1 MPRKSH
7 NKSQH
12 NRRTVHGTF
21 DKSKPKLRARS
32 KGKRS
37 QANYQFKKTEK
48 QEKLQRLLGEYFQ
61 RKQDATN
68 TVGIGKAKALYNK
81 SLAAFSKKNY
91 GRGVYM
97 LILASAIIATY
108 VPHHMPDTTGFNGK
122 TIDDIKGYLEHN
134 YDMATNVNDY
144 EWKNDGEVQ
153 NAIKEIAEDDE
164 KVAAQQDDKE
174 RLVSSK
180 DLLLEKLEKSN
191 KDNKKENS
199 GMCDNFKCS
208 VQGGG
213 ANTPWGP
220 STFKW
225 VKGTND
231 VTIEHLLD
239 EIAAGKPSP
248 LSDFKVTNGGAKKK
262 KKKKEKGTPEEQ
274 QPLLSKDEEAAVA
287 AAVASPFIVK
297 RKTQSDEFSKNPP
310 MWARN
315 YLYGR
320 QFDGGEN
327 PGDKVWIVPSKFID
341 PIDVWKSTNKLYNL
355 LKKPGVMRGLFI
367 KGHKGE
373 WKLFDDKNKDFGFPF
388 LDEARDAINKLKIF
402 DTDKNKK
409 CFTEK
414 DLNQPHWIKCEK
426 ECFDVVNHLIKSE
439 IHSTAF
445 MLRLI
450 TNSLLT
456 NNPKARIKFKF
467 IGNIDTDITGL
478 WKADKDKF
486 ELLPLEPGPDQ
497 GGGRPDPRLI
507 MCYGPSAAG
516 KTFNAKKVLQLLR
529 IGHPTFPTAFVA
541 IDGGIAREMSAIYQM
556 VVNKIHSVDNQMS
569 GFSNLVSAGLSFS
582 KSLFSSEPK
591 KRLQEFLKE
600 QCKKRGYIS
609 LYIPTTAT
617 GELTQAASL
626 KKAQKISKWEGL
638 KDERWI
644 GLMIYQH
651 RTHAECP
658 FKHEFKCMGCT
669 ESGRKREIGEGKEYS
684 NSAFQMAFDH
694 GEYCIKHAPGGRIKI
709 HNSGGFKHNGKFTA
723 SIVTEYP
730 SRAMQRGTRTDQ
742 FLFNG
747 YTKEEWKSNN
757 MVYFKND
764 KKVCLLAKDVDVPWD
779 QDNPEPK
786 TLTDKFF
793 KCMPP
798 NCRKGGSK
806 HTRGKKNKHK
816 RKHKKTKR
824 KR

>member
-12 NRRTVHGTF
+12 KRRSVHGTF
-21 DKSKPKLRARS
+21 DKSKPKLRAKSSR
-32 KGKRS
+32 KNRK
-37 QANYQFKKTEK
+37 ANYQFKKTEK
-48 QEKLQRLLGEYFQ
+48 QEKLQRLLREYFD

-68 TVGIGKAKALYNK
+68 TVSIGKAQKLYRK
-81 SLAAFSKKNY
+81 SQSAFSQGNY

-108 VPHHMPDTTGFNGK
+108 VPRHMPDTTGFNGK
-122 TIDDIKGYLEHN
+122 TVDDIKGYLEHN
-134 YDMATNVNDY
+134 YDMATNVTDY

-153 NAIKEIAEDDE
+153 TAIKEIAEDD
-164 KVAAQQDDKE
+164 KKE
-174 RLVSSK
+174 RLVSTK
-180 DLLLEKLEKSN
+180 DLLLQKLENSN
-191 KDNKKENS
+191 KDDGGVCKD
-199 GMCDNFKCS
+199 CQI
-208 VQGGG
+208 QGGG
-213 ANTPWGP
+213 ANTRWGA

-231 VTIEHLLD
+231 PTIEHLLD
-239 EIAAGKPSP
+239 DIASGKPSP

-262 KKKKEKGTPEEQ
+262 KKKKGTPEEQ
-274 QPLLSKDEEAAVA
+274 QPLLSDEEEAAVA
-287 AAVASPFIVK
+287 AAVASPFITK
-297 RKTQSDEFSKNPP
+297 KKTKADVFSKNPP

-341 PIDVWKSTNKLYNL
+341 PTDSWKPTNKLYNL
-355 LKKPGVMRGLFI
+355 LKKPGVMKGLFI
-367 KGHKGE
+367 NGHKGE

-388 LDEARDAINKLKIF
+388 LDEARTAIDKLKIF
-402 DTDKNKK
+402 DLDNKKK

-426 ECFDVVNHLIKSE
+426 ECFKLINHLIKSE

-445 MLRLI
+445 MLRFI

-486 ELLPLEPGPDQ
+486 ELLPLQPADR
-497 GGGRPDPRLI
+497 GRPDPRLI

-516 KTFNAKKVLQLLR
+516 KTFNAKKVLQLIE

-556 VVNKIHSVDNQMS
+556 VVNKIHSIDNQMS
-569 GFSNLVSAGLSFS
+569 GFSNLVSAGMSFS

-600 QCKKRGYIS
+600 QCKKKGYIS

-684 NSAFQMAFDH
+684 NAAFQLAFDH

-709 HNSGGFKHNGKFTA
+709 HNSGGFKHNGKFTS

-757 MVYFKND
+757 MIYFKND
-764 KKVCLLAKDVDVPWD
+764 KKVCLLAKDVDVPFD
-779 QDNPEPK
+779 FENQEPK

-806 HTRGKKNKHK
+806 HTRSKNKHK

>member
-7 NKSQH
+7 KSPH
-12 NRRTVHGTF
+12 NRGSNVHGKF
-21 DKSKPKLRARS
+21 NNSKIKRRAAAKVKKGRS
-32 KGKRS
+32 D
-37 QANYQFKKTEK
+37 YQFKKTEK
-48 QEKLQRLLGEYFQ
+48 QEALQIKLAKYFQ
-61 RKQDATN
+61 RKQDGTN
-68 TVGIGKAKALYNK
+68 AVSIGKAKALYSK
-81 SLAAFSKKNY
+81 SLSAFNQKNY
-91 GRGVYM
+91 GRALYM
-97 LILASAIIATY
+97 LLLSSAVLATY
-108 VPHHMPDTTGFNGK
+108 VPNAVPGTTGFEGK
-122 TIDDIKGYLEHN
+122 SVDDTIGYLEYN
-134 YDMATNVNDY
+134 YDVATNVSDY
-144 EWKNDGEVQ
+144 EWQNDPKVRTEIDK
-153 NAIKEIAEDDE
+153 IKAERE
-164 KVAAQQDDKE
+164 KVAAQQDDKR
-174 RLVSSK
+174 RLVPTK
-180 DLLLEKLEKSN
+180 EELFKTLEKSN
-191 KDNKKENS
+191 KDDKKDEG
-199 GMCDNFKCS
+199 GMCKEFPCQI
-208 VQGGG
+208 QGGG
-213 ANTPWGP
+213 ANTRWGD

-239 EIAAGKPSP
+239 DIASGKPSP
-248 LSDFKVTNGGAKKK
+248 LSNFKVTNGGAKKK
-262 KKKKEKGTPEEQ
+262 KKEEE
-274 QPLLSKDEEAAVA
+274 QPLLSKEEEAAVS
-287 AAVASPFIVK
+287 AAVKSPFLT
-297 RKTQSDEFSKNPP
+297 RKKASGDKFAKNPP

-320 QFDGGEN
+320 QFDGGED

-341 PIDVWKSTNKLYNL
+341 PANPYKPINKLFNL

-373 WKLFDDKNKDFGFPF
+373 WKLFDDKNKDMGFPF
-388 LDEARDAINKLKIF
+388 LDDARDTIDKLKIF
-402 DTDKNKK
+402 DIKDKK

-414 DLNQPHWIKCEK
+414 DLNQPQWIKCEK
-426 ECFDVVNHLIKSE
+426 DCFDLVNHLIKSE

-467 IGNIDTDITGL
+467 NGNIDTDLTGL

-486 ELLPLEPGPDQ
+486 ELLPLEE
-497 GGGRPDPRLI
+497 RKVTPRLI
-507 MCYGPSAAG
+507 MCFGPSAAG
-516 KTFNAKKVLQLLR
+516 KTFNAKKVLQL
-529 IGHPTFPTAFVA
+529 ITKSDDTFPSALVA

-591 KRLQEFLKE
+591 KRLQEFLQE
-600 QCKKRGYIS
+600 QCVKNGYTS

-617 GELTQAASL
+617 GELTGAASL

-638 KDERWI
+638 NDQKWI

-684 NSAFQMAFDH
+684 NSAFQMAYDH
-694 GEYCIKHAPGGRIKI
+694 GEYCIKYAPGGRIKI
-709 HNSGGFKHNGKFTA
+709 HNSGGFKHNGKFTT

-730 SRAMQRGTRTDQ
+730 SGPNKS
-742 FLFNG
+742 FLLGN

-764 KKVCLLAKDVDVPWD
+764 KKVCVLAKDVDVPFD

-793 KCMPP
+793 KCIPP

-806 HTRGKKNKHK
+806 HTRGKKKKHK

>member
-1 MPRKSH
+1 MHRKLH
-7 NKSQH
+7 NKSPH
-12 NRRTVHGTF
+12 NRGSNVHGKF
-21 DKSKPKLRARS
+21 NNSRS
-32 KGKRS
+32 KRRAASKVKKSRS
-37 QANYQFKKTEK
+37 DYQFKKTQK
-48 QEKLQRLLGEYFQ
+48 QEDLQRLLGEYFQ
-61 RKQDATN
+61 RKHDGTN
-68 TVGIGKAKALYNK
+68 TVSIGKAKALYNK
-81 SLAAFSKKNY
+81 SLSAFSQGNY

-108 VPHHMPDTTGFNGK
+108 VPHHMPDTTGFGGK
-122 TIDDIKGYLEHN
+122 TVDDIKGYLEHN
-134 YDMATNVNDY
+134 YEMATNINDY
-144 EWKNDGEVQ
+144 EWKNDKQVQ
-153 NAIKEIAEDDE
+153 KAIKEIAELDE
-164 KVAAQQDDKE
+164 KVAAQQGHKKGLVPTKDK
-174 RLVSSK
+174 
-180 DLLLEKLEKSN
+180 LLQKLEES
-191 KDNKKENS
+191 NKKENS
-199 GMCDNFKCS
+199 GMCDNFPCQ
-208 VQGGG
+208 VQG
-213 ANTPWGP
+213 
-220 STFKW
+220 
-225 VKGTND
+225 
-231 VTIEHLLD
+231 
-239 EIAAGKPSP
+239 
-248 LSDFKVTNGGAKKK
+248 GGAKKK
-262 KKKKEKGTPEEQ
+262 KKNKGTHEEQ
-274 QPLLSKDEEAAVA
+274 QPLLPEEEAAIS
-287 AAVASPFIVK
+287 AAVKSPFLTK
-297 RKTQSDEFSKNPP
+297 KKAAGDKFTKNPP
-310 MWARN
+310 LWARN

-320 QFDGGEN
+320 QFDGGED

-341 PIDVWKSTNKLYNL
+341 PTDPWKPTNKLYNL

-373 WKLFDDKNKDFGFPF
+373 WKLFDDKNKDMGFPF
-388 LDEARDAINKLKIF
+388 LDDARDTIDKLKIF
-402 DTDKNKK
+402 DIKEKK

-414 DLNQPHWIKCEK
+414 DLNQPQWIKCSD

-445 MLRLI
+445 MLRFI

-486 ELLPLEPGPDQ
+486 QLLPLEHEKN
-497 GGGRPDPRLI
+497 DPRLI

-516 KTFNAKKVLQLLR
+516 KTFNAKKVLELIQ
-529 IGHPTFPTAFVA
+529 IGYAGTGFFPTAYVA

-556 VVNKIHSVDNQMS
+556 VVNKIHSVDKQMS
-569 GFSNLVSAGLSFS
+569 GFSNLVSAGMSFS

-591 KRLQEFLKE
+591 KRLQEFLQE
-600 QCKKRGYIS
+600 QCKKTGYIS

-617 GELTQAASL
+617 GELTGAASL
-626 KKAQKISKWEGL
+626 KKAQKISKWKGL
-638 KDERWI
+638 NDTRWI

-709 HNSGGFKHNGKFTA
+709 HNSGGFKHNGKFTT

-730 SRAMQRGTRTDQ
+730 SRGIPHGDARRTDK
-742 FLFNG
+742 FLFTG

-786 TLTDKFF
+786 TLTEKFF

-806 HTRGKKNKHK
+806 HTRGKKKKLK

>member
-7 NKSQH
+7 KSPH
-12 NRRTVHGTF
+12 NRGSNVHGKF
-21 DKSKPKLRARS
+21 NNSKIKRRAAAKVKKGRS
-32 KGKRS
+32 D
-37 QANYQFKKTEK
+37 YQFKKTEK
-48 QEKLQRLLGEYFQ
+48 QEALQIKLAKYFQ
-61 RKQDATN
+61 RKQDGTN
-68 TVGIGKAKALYNK
+68 AVSIGKAKALYSK
-81 SLAAFSKKNY
+81 SLSAFNQKNY
-91 GRGVYM
+91 GRALYM
-97 LILASAIIATY
+97 LLLSSAVLATY
-108 VPHHMPDTTGFNGK
+108 VPNAVPGTTGFEGK
-122 TIDDIKGYLEHN
+122 SVDDTIGYLEYN
-134 YDMATNVNDY
+134 YDVATNVSDY
-144 EWKNDGEVQ
+144 EWQNDPKVRTEIDK
-153 NAIKEIAEDDE
+153 IKAERE
-164 KVAAQQDDKE
+164 KVAAQQDDKR
-174 RLVSSK
+174 RLVPTK
-180 DLLLEKLEKSN
+180 EELFKTLEKSN
-191 KDNKKENS
+191 KDDKKDEG
-199 GMCDNFKCS
+199 GMCKEFPCQI
-208 VQGGG
+208 QGGG
-213 ANTPWGP
+213 ANTRWGD

-239 EIAAGKPSP
+239 DIASGKPSP
-248 LSDFKVTNGGAKKK
+248 LSNFKVTNGGAKKK
-262 KKKKEKGTPEEQ
+262 KKEEE
-274 QPLLSKDEEAAVA
+274 QPLLSKEEEAAVS
-287 AAVASPFIVK
+287 AAVKSPFLT
-297 RKTQSDEFSKNPP
+297 RKKASGDKFAKNPP

-320 QFDGGEN
+320 QFDGGED

-341 PIDVWKSTNKLYNL
+341 PANPYKPINKLFNL

-373 WKLFDDKNKDFGFPF
+373 WKLFDDKNKDMGFPF
-388 LDEARDAINKLKIF
+388 LDDARDTIDKLKIF
-402 DTDKNKK
+402 DIKDKK

-414 DLNQPHWIKCEK
+414 DLNQPQWIKCEK
-426 ECFDVVNHLIKSE
+426 DCFDVVNHLIKSE

-467 IGNIDTDITGL
+467 NGNIDTDLTGL

-486 ELLPLEPGPDQ
+486 ELLPLEE
-497 GGGRPDPRLI
+497 RKVTPRLI
-507 MCYGPSAAG
+507 MCFGPSAAG
-516 KTFNAKKVLQLLR
+516 KTFNAKKVLQL
-529 IGHPTFPTAFVA
+529 ITKSDDTFPSALVA

-591 KRLQEFLKE
+591 KRLQEFLQE
-600 QCKKRGYIS
+600 QCVKNGYTS

-617 GELTQAASL
+617 GELTGAASL

-638 KDERWI
+638 NDQKWI

-684 NSAFQMAFDH
+684 NSAFQMAYDH
-694 GEYCIKHAPGGRIKI
+694 GEYCIKYAPGGRIKI
-709 HNSGGFKHNGKFTA
+709 HNSGGFKHNGKFTT

-730 SRAMQRGTRTDQ
+730 SGPNKS
-742 FLFNG
+742 FLLGN

-764 KKVCLLAKDVDVPWD
+764 KKVCVLAKDVDVPFD

-793 KCMPP
+793 KCIPP

-806 HTRGKKNKHK
+806 HTRGKKKKHK

>member
-1 MPRKSH
+1 MQRNKH
-7 NKSQH
+7 NKSPH
-12 NRRTVHGTF
+12 NKRFTTNP
-21 DKSKPKLRARS
+21 DKSLKTKLRARS
-32 KGKRS
+32 HSKRK
-37 QANYQFKKTEK
+37 QANYQFKKTKK
-48 QEKLQRLLGEYFQ
+48 QEELQRLLGEYFQ

-68 TVGIGKAKALYNK
+68 TVSIGKAKSLYHKAL
-81 SLAAFSKKNY
+81 SAFSKKNY
-91 GRGVYM
+91 GRGIYM
-97 LILASAIIATY
+97 LLLSSAVLATY
-108 VPHHMPDTTGFNGK
+108 VPNAVPGTTGFQGK
-122 TIDDIKGYLEHN
+122 SVDDTIGYLEYN
-134 YDMATNVNDY
+134 YDVASNVKDY
-144 EWKNDGEVQ
+144 EWKNDTEVQ
-153 NAIKEIAEDDE
+153 KVIQEIALDDE
-164 KVAAQQDDKE
+164 KFATEQHDKKKK
-174 RLVSSK
+174 LLSTK
-180 DLLLEKLEKSN
+180 DLLLKKLEESN
-191 KDNKKENS
+191 KKDS
-199 GMCDNFKCS
+199 SDICDNFPCQI
-208 VQGGG
+208 QGGG
-213 ANTPWGP
+213 WRGNGLSFTNI
-220 STFKW
+220 KW
-225 VKGTND
+225 QKGNND
-231 VTIEHLLD
+231 VPIEHLLD
-239 EIAAGKPSP
+239 EISKGKPNP
-248 LSDFKVTNGGAKKK
+248 LSNFKVTNGGAKKK
-262 KKKKEKGTPEEQ
+262 KKKKEQKEEE
-274 QPLLSKDEEAAVA
+274 QPLLSKEEEAAVSA
-287 AAVASPFIVK
+287 AIKSPFLT
-297 RKTQSDEFSKNPP
+297 RKKASGDKFAKNPP

-320 QFDGGEN
+320 QFDGGKD

-341 PIDVWKSTNKLYNL
+341 PTDPFKPINKLYNL

-373 WKLFDDKNKDFGFPF
+373 WKLFDDKNKDMGFPF
-388 LDEARDAINKLKIF
+388 LDDARDTIDKLKIF
-402 DTDKNKK
+402 EIKDKK

-414 DLNQPHWIKCEK
+414 DLNQPQWIKCSD
-426 ECFDVVNHLIKSE
+426 ECFNVINHLIKSE

-456 NNPKARIKFKF
+456 NNPKNRIKFKF
-467 IGNIDTDITGL
+467 NGNIDTDLTGL

-486 ELLPLEPGPDQ
+486 ELLPLQLEKT
-497 GGGRPDPRLI
+497 DPRLI

-516 KTFNAKKVLQLLR
+516 KTFNAKKVIELIR
-529 IGHPTFPTAFVA
+529 IGDFMFPEAFVA

-600 QCKKRGYIS
+600 QCEKKAYIS

-617 GELTQAASL
+617 SELTGAASL
-626 KKAQKISKWEGL
+626 KKAEKISKWKGL
-638 KDERWI
+638 EDKFWV

-684 NSAFQMAFDH
+684 NSAFQMAYDH
-694 GEYCIKHAPGGRIKI
+694 GEYCIKYAPGGRIKI
-709 HNSGGFKHNGKFTA
+709 HNSGGFKHNGKFTT

-730 SRAMQRGTRTDQ
+730 SRGIPHFSGRRADK

-747 YTKEEWKSNN
+747 YTKEEWKSYN
-757 MVYFKND
+757 MIYFKND
-764 KKVCLLAKDVDVPWD
+764 KKVCLLAKDVDVPWNY
-779 QDNPEPK
+779 DNPEPK
-786 TLTDKFF
+786 TLTEKFF

-798 NCRKGGSK
+798 SCRKGGSK
-806 HTRGKKNKHK
+806 HTRSKKKKLK

>member
-7 NKSQH
+7 KSPH
-12 NRRTVHGTF
+12 NRGSNVHGKF
-21 DKSKPKLRARS
+21 NNSKIKRRAAAKVKKGRS
-32 KGKRS
+32 D
-37 QANYQFKKTEK
+37 YQFKKTEK
-48 QEKLQRLLGEYFQ
+48 QEALQIKLAKYFQ
-61 RKQDATN
+61 RKQDGTN
-68 TVGIGKAKALYNK
+68 AVSIGKAKALYSK
-81 SLAAFSKKNY
+81 SLSAFNQKNY
-91 GRGVYM
+91 GRALYM
-97 LILASAIIATY
+97 LLLSSAVLATY
-108 VPHHMPDTTGFNGK
+108 VPNAVPGTTGFEGK
-122 TIDDIKGYLEHN
+122 SVDDTIGYLEYN
-134 YDMATNVNDY
+134 YDVATNVSDY
-144 EWKNDGEVQ
+144 EWQNDPKVRTEIDK
-153 NAIKEIAEDDE
+153 IKAERE
-164 KVAAQQDDKE
+164 KVAAQQDDKR
-174 RLVSSK
+174 RLVPTK
-180 DLLLEKLEKSN
+180 EELFKTLQKSN
-191 KDNKKENS
+191 KDDKKDEG
-199 GMCDNFKCS
+199 GMCKEFPCQI
-208 VQGGG
+208 QGGG
-213 ANTPWGP
+213 ANTRWGD

-239 EIAAGKPSP
+239 DIASGKPSP
-248 LSDFKVTNGGAKKK
+248 LSNFKVTNGGAKKK
-262 KKKKEKGTPEEQ
+262 KKEEE
-274 QPLLSKDEEAAVA
+274 QPLLSKEEEAAVS
-287 AAVASPFIVK
+287 AAVKSPFLT
-297 RKTQSDEFSKNPP
+297 RKKASGDKFAKNPP

-320 QFDGGEN
+320 QFDGGED

-341 PIDVWKSTNKLYNL
+341 PANPYKPINKLFNL

-373 WKLFDDKNKDFGFPF
+373 WKLFDDKNKDMGFPF
-388 LDEARDAINKLKIF
+388 LDDARDTIDKLKIF
-402 DTDKNKK
+402 DIKDKK

-414 DLNQPHWIKCEK
+414 DLNQPQWIKCEK
-426 ECFDVVNHLIKSE
+426 DCFDLVNHLIKSE

-467 IGNIDTDITGL
+467 NGNIDTDLTGL

-486 ELLPLEPGPDQ
+486 ELLPLEE
-497 GGGRPDPRLI
+497 RKVTPRLI
-507 MCYGPSAAG
+507 MCFGPSAAG
-516 KTFNAKKVLQLLR
+516 KTFNAKKVLQL
-529 IGHPTFPTAFVA
+529 ITKSDDTFPSALVA

-591 KRLQEFLKE
+591 KRLQEFLQE
-600 QCKKRGYIS
+600 QCVKNGYTS

-617 GELTQAASL
+617 GELTGAASL

-638 KDERWI
+638 NDQKWI

-684 NSAFQMAFDH
+684 NSAFQMAYDH
-694 GEYCIKHAPGGRIKI
+694 GEYCIKYAPGGRIKI
-709 HNSGGFKHNGKFTA
+709 HNSGGFKHNGKFTT

-730 SRAMQRGTRTDQ
+730 SGPNKS
-742 FLFNG
+742 FLLGN

-764 KKVCLLAKDVDVPWD
+764 KKVCVLAKDVDVPFD

-793 KCMPP
+793 KCIPP

-806 HTRGKKNKHK
+806 HTRGKKKKHK

>member
-1 MPRKSH
+1 MPRKSLH
-7 NKSQH
+7 NKSPH
-12 NRRTVHGTF
+12 NRRGTINPE
-21 DKSKPKLRARS
+21 KSLKTKLRARS
-32 KGKRS
+32 HGRSS
-37 QANYQFKKTEK
+37 QANYKFKKTEK
-48 QEKLQRLLGEYFQ
+48 QEKLQRLLRKYFQ
-61 RKQDATN
+61 RKQDGTN
-68 TVGIGKAKALYNK
+68 TVSIGKAQKLYSK
-81 SLAAFSKKNY
+81 SQSAFSQGNY

-108 VPHHMPDTTGFNGK
+108 VPRHMPDTTGFNGK
-122 TIDDIKGYLEHN
+122 TVDDIKGYLEHN
-134 YDMATNVNDY
+134 YEMATNVNDY
-144 EWKNDGEVQ
+144 EWKNDRKVQ
-153 NAIKEIAEDDE
+153 EAIKEIAEDDE
-164 KVAAQQDDKE
+164 NVAAQQDDKK
-174 RLVSSK
+174 RLLPTKNS
-180 DLLLEKLEKSN
+180 LLKKLEES
-191 KDNKKENS
+191 NKKEDG
-199 GMCDNFKCS
+199 GMCDKFPCQI
-208 VQGGG
+208 QGGG
-213 ANTPWGP
+213 ANTRWGA

-231 VTIEHLLD
+231 VPIEHLLD
-239 EIAAGKPSP
+239 DISSGKPSP

-262 KKKKEKGTPEEQ
+262 KKKKGTPEEQ
-274 QPLLSKDEEAAVA
+274 QPLLSDDEEAAVA
-287 AAVASPFIVK
+287 AAVASPFITK
-297 RKTQSDEFSKNPP
+297 KKTKADVFSKNPP

-341 PIDVWKSTNKLYNL
+341 PADHWKPTNKLYNL
-355 LKKPGVMRGLFI
+355 LKKPGVMKGLFI
-367 KGHKGE
+367 NGHKGE
-373 WKLFDDKNKDFGFPF
+373 WKLFDDKNKDMGFPF
-388 LDEARDAINKLKIF
+388 LDEARTAIDKLKIF
-402 DTDKNKK
+402 ETGKDKK

-426 ECFDVVNHLIKSE
+426 KCFNVVNHLIKSE

-467 IGNIDTDITGL
+467 NGNIDTDITGL

-486 ELLPLEPGPDQ
+486 ELLPLEHEKN
-497 GGGRPDPRLI
+497 DPRLI

-516 KTFNAKKVLQLLR
+516 KTFNAKKVLELIQ
-529 IGHPTFPTAFVA
+529 IGHAGMFPTAYVA

-556 VVNKIHSVDNQMS
+556 VVNKIHTVDNRMS
-569 GFSNLVSAGLSFS
+569 GFSNLVSAGMSFS

-591 KRLQEFLKE
+591 KRLQEFLQE
-600 QCKKRGYIS
+600 QCKKKGYIS

-617 GELTQAASL
+617 GELTGAASL

-638 KDERWI
+638 NDTHWI

-709 HNSGGFKHNGKFTA
+709 HNSGGFKHNGKFTT

-730 SRAMQRGTRTDQ
+730 SRGIPHGDARRTDK

-757 MVYFKND
+757 MIYFKND
-764 KKVCLLAKDVDVPWD
+764 KKVCLLAKDVDVPFN

-793 KCMPP
+793 KCLPP

-806 HTRGKKNKHK
+806 HTRGKNKKHK

>member
-1 MPRKSH
+1 MHRKSH
-7 NKSQH
+7 NKSPH
-12 NRRTVHGTF
+12 NRGSKLHGKF
-21 DKSKPKLRARS
+21 NNSKTKRRAAYKVKNNRS
-32 KGKRS
+32 D
-37 QANYQFKKTEK
+37 YQFKKTQK
-48 QEKLQRLLGEYFQ
+48 QEDLQRLLGKYFQ
-61 RKQDATN
+61 RKHDGAN
-68 TVGIGKAKALYNK
+68 TVSIGKAKSLYKK
-81 SLAAFSKKNY
+81 SQSAFSQGNY

-108 VPHHMPDTTGFNGK
+108 VPGHIPDTTGFYGK
-122 TIDDIKGYLEHN
+122 TVDDIKGYLEHN
-134 YDMATNVNDY
+134 YEMATNVNDY
-144 EWKNDGEVQ
+144 EWKNDTQVQ
-153 NAIKEIAEDDE
+153 QAIEEIAEQDE
-164 KVAAQQDDKE
+164 KVAAEQDDKK
-174 RLVSSK
+174 RSLVPTK
-180 DLLLEKLEKSN
+180 DSLLEKLKKSN
-191 KDNKKENS
+191 NDDKKDDD
-199 GMCDNFKCS
+199 GMCDKFPCQI
-208 VQGGG
+208 QGGG
-213 ANTPWGP
+213 ANTPWGA
-220 STFKW
+220 ST
-225 VKGTND
+225 
-231 VTIEHLLD
+231 L
-239 EIAAGKPSP
+239 SP
-248 LSDFKVTNGGAKKK
+248 LTDFKVTNGGAKKNK
-262 KKKKEKGTPEEQ
+262 TPEE
-274 QPLLSKDEEAAVA
+274 QPLLSKEDEAAIA
-287 AAVASPFIVK
+287 DAVASPFITK
-297 RKTQSDEFSKNPP
+297 KKTQADIFSKNPP
-310 MWARN
+310 TWARN

-341 PIDVWKSTNKLYNL
+341 PADHFKPINKLYNL

-367 KGHKGE
+367 NGHKGE
-373 WKLFDDKNKDFGFPF
+373 WKLFDDKNKDMGFPF
-388 LDEARDAINKLKIF
+388 LDEARKAIDKLKIF
-402 DTDKNKK
+402 EIKEKK

-414 DLNQPHWIKCEK
+414 DLNQPQWIKCSG

-445 MLRLI
+445 MLRFI

-486 ELLPLEPGPDQ
+486 ELLPLEHEY
-497 GGGRPDPRLI
+497 RDPKLI

-516 KTFNAKKVLQLLR
+516 KTFNAKKVLELIK
-529 IGHPTFPTAFVA
+529 IGNGSFFPSAYVA

-556 VVNKIHSVDNQMS
+556 VVNKIHSVDKQMS
-569 GFSNLVSAGLSFS
+569 GFSNLVSAGMSFS

-600 QCKKRGYIS
+600 QCKKKRYIS

-617 GELTQAASL
+617 GEVTAAASL
-626 KKAQKISKWEGL
+626 KKAQKISNWDGL
-638 KDERWI
+638 KDTHWV
-644 GLMIYQH
+644 GLMLYQH

-684 NSAFQMAFDH
+684 NSAIQMALDH

-709 HNSGGFKHNGKFTA
+709 HNSGGFKHNGKFTT

-730 SRAMQRGTRTDQ
+730 SRGIPHGDARRTDK

-747 YTKEEWKSNN
+747 YTKEEWKSYN
-757 MVYFKND
+757 MVFFKND

-806 HTRGKKNKHK
+806 HTRGKKKKHK

>member
-7 NKSQH
+7 NKSPH
-12 NRRTVHGTF
+12 NRGSNVHGKF
-21 DKSKPKLRARS
+21 DNSKIKRRAVSKVKKGRS
-32 KGKRS
+32 DYK
-37 QANYQFKKTEK
+37 FKKTQK
-48 QEKLQRLLGEYFQ
+48 QEDLQRLLGKYFQ
-61 RKQDATN
+61 RKHDGAN
-68 TVGIGKAKALYNK
+68 TVSIGKAKALYNK

-91 GRGVYM
+91 GRGLYM
-97 LILASAIIATY
+97 LLLSSAVLATY
-108 VPHHMPDTTGFNGK
+108 VPNAVPGTTGFQGK
-122 TIDDIKGYLEHN
+122 SVDDTIGYLEYN
-134 YDMATNVNDY
+134 YDFASNVNDY
-144 EWKNDGEVQ
+144 DWKNDKEVQ
-153 NAIKEIAEDDE
+153 KVIQEIAEDDE
-164 KVAAQQDDKE
+164 KIAAQQSHKKK
-174 RLVSSK
+174 LAPSK
-180 DLLLEKLEKSN
+180 DLLLQKLEKSN
-191 KDNKKENS
+191 KEDG
-199 GMCDNFKCS
+199 GMCDNFPCQI
-208 VQGGG
+208 QGGG
-213 ANTPWGP
+213 WRGNGWGVSP
-220 STFKW
+220 IEW
-225 VKGTND
+225 QKGKND

-248 LSDFKVTNGGAKKK
+248 LSNFKVTNGGAKKK
-262 KKKKEKGTPEEQ
+262 KKEQKEEE
-274 QPLLSKDEEAAVA
+274 QPLLSKEEEAAVSA
-287 AAVASPFIVK
+287 ARKSPFLT
-297 RKTQSDEFSKNPP
+297 RKKAYGDKFTKNPP

-320 QFDGGEN
+320 QFDGGED

-341 PIDVWKSTNKLYNL
+341 PADPHKPINKLYNL

-373 WKLFDDKNKDFGFPF
+373 WKLFDDKNKDMGFPF
-388 LDEARDAINKLKIF
+388 LDDARDTIDKLKIF
-402 DTDKNKK
+402 EIKEKK

-414 DLNQPHWIKCEK
+414 DLNQPQWIKCSD

-467 IGNIDTDITGL
+467 NGNIDTDLTGL

-486 ELLPLEPGPDQ
+486 ELLPLEPD
-497 GGGRPDPRLI
+497 RTDPRLI

-516 KTFNAKKVLQLLR
+516 KTFNAKKVIQLIR
-529 IGHPTFPTAFVA
+529 IGDLDFPSAFVA

-600 QCKKRGYIS
+600 QCEKKGYIS

-617 GELTQAASL
+617 SELTGAASL
-626 KKAQKISKWEGL
+626 KKAQKISKWKGL
-638 KDERWI
+638 NDTHWI

-684 NSAFQMAFDH
+684 NSAFQMAYDH
-694 GEYCIKHAPGGRIKI
+694 GEYCIKYAPGGRIKI
-709 HNSGGFKHNGKFTA
+709 HNSGGFKHNGKFTT

-730 SRAMQRGTRTDQ
+730 SRGIPHGDARRTDK
-742 FLFNG
+742 FLFSG

-806 HTRGKKNKHK
+806 HTRGKKKKLK

>member
-7 NKSQH
+7 NKSPH
-12 NRRTVHGTF
+12 NRGSQVPGKF
-21 DKSKPKLRARS
+21 NNSKIKRRAASKVKKGRS
-32 KGKRS
+32 D
-37 QANYQFKKTEK
+37 YQFKKTQK
-48 QEKLQRLLGEYFQ
+48 QEELQKKLGEYFQ

-68 TVGIGKAKALYNK
+68 TVSIGKAKALYNK
-81 SLAAFSKKNY
+81 SLSAFSKKNY
-91 GRGVYM
+91 GRGLYM
-97 LILASAIIATY
+97 LLLSSAVLATY
-108 VPHHMPDTTGFNGK
+108 VPNAVPGTTGFQGK
-122 TIDDIKGYLEHN
+122 SVDDTIGYLEYN
-134 YDMATNVNDY
+134 YDVASNVNDY
-144 EWKNDGEVQ
+144 DWKNDKEVQ
-153 NAIKEIAEDDE
+153 KVIKELKEKDE
-164 KVAAQQDDKE
+164 KIASQQDDKQ
-174 RLVSSK
+174 RLVSTK
-180 DLLLEKLEKSN
+180 DLLLEKLEESN
-191 KDNKKENS
+191 KKDNG
-199 GMCDNFKCS
+199 GMCDNFPCQI
-208 VQGGG
+208 QGGARPRNSLFMG
-213 ANTPWGP
+213 FTPINWQ
-220 STFKW
+220 
-225 VKGTND
+225 KGNND
-231 VTIEHLLD
+231 PPIEHMLD
-239 EIAAGKPSP
+239 EIAKGKPPP
-248 LSDFKVTNGGAKKK
+248 LYNFKVTNGGAKKK
-262 KKKKEKGTPEEQ
+262 KKNKGTPEEQ
-274 QPLLSKDEEAAVA
+274 QPLLSKEEEAAVSA
-287 AAVASPFIVK
+287 AIKSPFLT
-297 RKTQSDEFSKNPP
+297 RKKASGDKFAKNPP

-320 QFDGGEN
+320 QFDGGED

-341 PIDVWKSTNKLYNL
+341 PADPYKPINKLYNL

-373 WKLFDDKNKDFGFPF
+373 WKLFDDKNKDMGFPF
-388 LDEARDAINKLKIF
+388 LDDARDTIDKLKIF
-402 DTDKNKK
+402 EIKDKK

-414 DLNQPHWIKCEK
+414 DLNQPQWIKCSD
-426 ECFDVVNHLIKSE
+426 ECFNVVNHLIKSE

-467 IGNIDTDITGL
+467 NGNIDTDLTGL

-486 ELLPLEPGPDQ
+486 ELLPLEN
-497 GGGRPDPRLI
+497 RKVTPRLI
-507 MCYGPSAAG
+507 MCFGPSAAG
-516 KTFNAKKVLQLLR
+516 KTFNAKKVLELITKKDDAANVIRRGKQR
-529 IGHPTFPTAFVA
+529 DPFPSALVA

-591 KRLQEFLKE
+591 KRLQEFLQE
-600 QCKKRGYIS
+600 QCKKNGYTS

-617 GELTQAASL
+617 GELTGAASL

-638 KDERWI
+638 NDQKWI

-684 NSAFQMAFDH
+684 NSAFQMAYDH
-694 GEYCIKHAPGGRIKI
+694 GEYCIKYAPGGRIKI
-709 HNSGGFKHNGKFTA
+709 HNSGGFKHNGKFTT

-730 SRAMQRGTRTDQ
+730 HGPNKK
-742 FLFNG
+742 FLLG
-747 YTKEEWKSNN
+747 DYTKEEWKSNN

-764 KKVCLLAKDVDVPWD
+764 KKVCLLAKDLDVPFNRE
-779 QDNPEPK
+779 NPQPK
-786 TLTDKFF
+786 SLTEKFF

-806 HTRGKKNKHK
+806 HTRGKKKK
-816 RKHKKTKR
+816 LKSKHKKTKR

>member
-1 MPRKSH
+1 
-7 NKSQH
+7 
-12 NRRTVHGTF
+12 
-21 DKSKPKLRARS
+21 
-32 KGKRS
+32 
-37 QANYQFKKTEK
+37 
-48 QEKLQRLLGEYFQ
+48 
-61 RKQDATN
+61 
-68 TVGIGKAKALYNK
+68 
-81 SLAAFSKKNY
+81 
-91 GRGVYM
+91 
-97 LILASAIIATY
+97 
-108 VPHHMPDTTGFNGK
+108 
-122 TIDDIKGYLEHN
+122 
-134 YDMATNVNDY
+134 
-144 EWKNDGEVQ
+144 
-153 NAIKEIAEDDE
+153 
-164 KVAAQQDDKE
+164 
-174 RLVSSK
+174 
-180 DLLLEKLEKSN
+180 
-191 KDNKKENS
+191 
-199 GMCDNFKCS
+199 
-208 VQGGG
+208 
-213 ANTPWGP
+213 
-220 STFKW
+220 
-225 VKGTND
+225 
-231 VTIEHLLD
+231 
-239 EIAAGKPSP
+239 
-248 LSDFKVTNGGAKKK
+248 
-262 KKKKEKGTPEEQ
+262 
-274 QPLLSKDEEAAVA
+274 
-287 AAVASPFIVK
+287 
-297 RKTQSDEFSKNPP
+297 

-320 QFDGGEN
+320 QFDGGKDS
-327 PGDKVWIVPSKFID
+327 GDKVWIVPSKFID
-341 PIDVWKSTNKLYNL
+341 PADPFKPINKLYNL

-373 WKLFDDKNKDFGFPF
+373 WKLFDDKNKDMGFPF
-388 LDEARDAINKLKIF
+388 LDDARDTIDKLKIF
-402 DTDKNKK
+402 EIKDKK

-414 DLNQPHWIKCEK
+414 DLNQPQWIKCSD
-426 ECFDVVNHLIKSE
+426 ECFNVVNHLIKSE

-467 IGNIDTDITGL
+467 NGNIDTDLTGL

-486 ELLPLEPGPDQ
+486 ELLPLELEKT
-497 GGGRPDPRLI
+497 DPRLI

-516 KTFNAKKVLQLLR
+516 KTFNAKKVIELIR
-529 IGHPTFPTAFVA
+529 IGDLTFPSAFVA

-600 QCKKRGYIS
+600 QCEKKAYIS

-617 GELTQAASL
+617 SELTGAASL
-626 KKAQKISKWEGL
+626 KKAQKISKWKGL
-638 KDERWI
+638 NDKFWI

-684 NSAFQMAFDH
+684 NSAFQMAYDH
-694 GEYCIKHAPGGRIKI
+694 GEYCIKYAPGGRIKI
-709 HNSGGFKHNGKFTA
+709 HNSGGFKHNGKFTT

-730 SRAMQRGTRTDQ
+730 SRGVPHFSGRRADK

-747 YTKEEWKSNN
+747 YTKEEWKSHN

-764 KKVCLLAKDVDVPWD
+764 KKVCVLAKDVDVPWD
-779 QDNPEPK
+779 QDNPQPK

-806 HTRGKKNKHK
+806 HTRGKKKKHK